1 MPRKPDATT
10 GPRRAAGKSDRRT
23 AAPGWWSDLRA
34 ALRDKDFT
42 SHAFLHQLS
51 VEDPG
56 DVRPIRY
63 VLVLWQA
70 KNEGYLEGTKAERIG
85 GRVPSRLLSAAKEK
99 TGITSQTELIEYA
112 LSKVALEDDYG
123 PKLLS
128 RKGRVPDDVEL

>member
-1 MPRKPDATT
+1 MPRKPNTTT
-10 GPRRAAGKSDRRT
+10 GPRRASGKSDTRT
-23 AAPGWWSDLRA
+23 AAPGWWSEVRA

-42 SHAFLHQLS
+42 TNALFHQFY
-51 VEDPG
+51 VEER

-99 TGITSQTELIEYA
+99 SGITSQTELIEYA

>member
-1 MPRKPDATT
+1 MPRNPTATT
-10 GPRRAAGKSDRRT
+10 GSRRASGKRDTRT
-23 AAPGWWSDLRA
+23 AVPGWWSELRA

-42 SHAFLHQLS
+42 SHALFHHLG
-51 VEDPG
+51 VEERG

-70 KNEGYLEGTKAERIG
+70 KSEGYLEGTKAERIG

-123 PKLLS
+123 PRLLS